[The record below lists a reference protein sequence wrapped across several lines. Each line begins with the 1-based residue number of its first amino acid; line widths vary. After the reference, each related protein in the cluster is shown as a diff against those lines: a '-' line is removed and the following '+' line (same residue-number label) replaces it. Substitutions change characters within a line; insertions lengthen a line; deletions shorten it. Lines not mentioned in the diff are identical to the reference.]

1 MDDMG
6 NGLILVKFAPK
17 EGRQMHTIA
26 RESSG
31 NLQSLSLDAGSTM
44 DKSQNGRLIPVFSK
58 KSNVVL
64 PGTARQVKLIKN
76 FKIDWLL
83 AAKVN

>member
-1 MDDMG
+1 
-6 NGLILVKFAPK
+6 
-17 EGRQMHTIA
+17 
-26 RESSG
+26 
-31 NLQSLSLDAGSTM
+31 M

-64 PGTARQVKLIKN
+64 PGTARQVKLINN